1 MRVFSFSRRG
11 GLALIGLAVTCLPVV
26 GDGLR
31 ADEPVAT
38 SLPEVQ
44 QGVRLADGTWA
55 FPHAGLYAPPAEQA
69 GAYLFAAIG
78 ARMVGGR
85 RWLVFGYA
93 RPGATPEASPRLYYP
108 QTELVDPA
116 TGEVGA
122 GGSGPEADDRS
133 AATCAPR

>member
-1 MRVFSFSRRG
+1 MRVFSFSRRFCVAVI
-11 GLALIGLAVTCLPVV
+11 GLALACLPVV

-31 ADEPVAT
+31 ADEPGAAA
-38 SLPEVQ
+38 LPEAL

-55 FPHAGLYAPPAEQA
+55 FPHAGLYAPPTEQA
-69 GAYLFAAIG
+69 GAYRFGAIG
-78 ARMVGGR
+78 ARIVGGR

-116 TGEVGA
+116 TGEVAA
-122 GGSGPEADDRS
+122 GGSGPEPDDS
-133 AATCAPR
+133 AAGTCAPR